1 MVWLELEIIILRWNR
16 FERILEVSN
25 TKMNFLKF
33 KFIVCTL
40 LLLNIGTAVISADV
54 SPSQMIATS
63 IEVLELR
70 LGNAANKERLGDNRA
85 ELYSIIDKS
94 LSPYFHKKYAGRLV
108 LDKYWAAANQNQRKR
123 FTEGLYQALIRSYA
137 ISMLNFDVSKIS
149 VRPIHSNLQDLKKI
163 TVKTDVDYKGELI
176 PMSFSFGK
184 FKEGW
189 RFFDVSIEGVSYIRN
204 YRNQFK
210 AEIQANGLDAVILRL
225 ESQK

>member
-16 FERILEVSN
+16 FKRILVVSN

-40 LLLNIGTAVISADV
+40 LLLNAGTAVISADV
-54 SPSQMIATS
+54 LPDQMIATS
-63 IEVLELR
+63 IELLELR
-70 LGNAANKERLGDNRA
+70 LGNADNKERLGENRA
-85 ELYSIIDKS
+85 ELYGIIDES

>member
-25 TKMNFLKF
+25 TKMNFLKI

-40 LLLNIGTAVISADV
+40 LLLNAGTAVISADV

>member
-16 FERILEVSN
+16 FKRILVVSN
-25 TKMNFLKF
+25 AKMNFLKF

-54 SPSQMIATS
+54 LPDQMIATS
-63 IEVLELR
+63 IELLELR
-70 LGNAANKERLGDNRA
+70 LGNADNKERLRENRA
-85 ELYSIIDKS
+85 KLYGIIDES

-123 FTEGLYQALIRSYA
+123 FTEGLYQALIRSYS

-163 TVKTDVDYKGELI
+163 TVKADVDYKGEII
-176 PMSFSFGK
+176 PMNFSFGK

-189 RFFDVSIEGVSYIRN
+189 RFYDVRIEGVSYIRN
-204 YRNQFK
+204 FRNQFK
-210 AEIQANGLDAVILRL
+210 AEIQAN
-225 ESQK
+225 

>member
-1 MVWLELEIIILRWNR
+1 
-16 FERILEVSN
+16 
-25 TKMNFLKF
+25 
-33 KFIVCTL
+33 
-40 LLLNIGTAVISADV
+40 
-54 SPSQMIATS
+54 MIATS

-70 LGNAANKERLGDNRA
+70 LGNADNKERLGDNRA
-85 ELYSIIDKS
+85 ELYSIIDTS

-123 FTEGLYQALIRSYA
+123 FTEGLYQALIRSYS

-149 VRPIHSNLQDLKKI
+149 VRPINSNLQDLKKI
-163 TVKTDVDYKGELI
+163 TVKADVDYKGELI
-176 PMSFSFGK
+176 PMNFSFGK

-189 RFFDVSIEGVSYIRN
+189 RFYDVRIEGVSYIRN